1 MDTADNND
9 KRVSL
14 YHKAWIQSKKSHFQ
28 MYFVRKWLDVS
39 WVLFCMSIP
48 QTRFLDLIIEPS
60 RATLQ
65 LSKNQQSMINEILD
79 FYDYYVSYKHVKS
92 ENRFL

>member
-1 MDTADNND
+1 MIGCIL
-9 KRVSL
+9 S
-14 YHKAWIQSKKSHFQ
+14 SF
-28 MYFVRKWLDVS
+28 FVCLLSV
-39 WVLFCMSIP
+39 P

-79 FYDYYVSYKHVKS
+79 FYDYYVSYEHVKS
-92 ENRFL
+92 ENRFLL